1 MPVEGSSENSPKGEF
16 GGAGPLPHPTTQSG
30 YAVGGRAG
38 ERAGTVTQPSRG
50 RAVALRTRLLAAML
64 APMLGIA
71 ILLGLAG
78 ATLIAD
84 VVRRTNDRVLGGAL
98 GAIAETV
105 QVERGEVTMDLPA
118 AAFGMLENSERD
130 NVYYRIAVGDRL
142 LTGYADLSAPRIA
155 DLTVD
160 APRFRYASYRDQP
173 IRIAE
178 VRRSLPRIDRPV
190 IVQVAET
197 LDGRHALQRRL
208 LVALLLGEVLLVSV
222 AMLLIRPALGW
233 SLRPLAR
240 LRTVVAAR
248 DTQATP
254 DLSPLE
260 TGPLPAELRPLAEA
274 FDHLLARLDSAT
286 AGMRRFTADAS
297 HQMRTPLA
305 VLKVQVALARRGDP
319 AALGEIADAADR
331 LERLVT
337 QLLALARA
345 EEAGVSPPLERVDV
359 REVAVTV
366 INRRIGQVIGAGVDI
381 HLDAPDGDIAIA
393 SHRTLLFEIL
403 SNLVDNAIRYNRKG
417 GMVTITI
424 RVDAGVVSIAVA
436 DDGPGL
442 PDADLDRVG
451 QRFVRLANSAGQEG
465 SGLGLA
471 IVRSAARRIGAQI
484 EFRNT
489 RPGLRVTLR
498 FDAARA
504 SNGFT

>member
-1 MPVEGSSENSPKGEF
+1 M
-16 GGAGPLPHPTTQSG
+16 A
-30 YAVGGRAG
+30 GRAL
-38 ERAGTVTQPSRG
+38 
-50 RAVALRTRLLAAML
+50 ALRTRLLAAML
-64 APMLGIA
+64 APLLGIA
-71 ILLGLAG
+71 VLLGLAG

-98 GAIAETV
+98 GAVAETV

-142 LTGYADLSAPRIA
+142 LTGYAGLSAPRIA
-155 DLTVD
+155 ELAIDT
-160 APRFRYASYRDQP
+160 PRFRYASYRDQP

-178 VRRSLPRIDRPV
+178 MRRDLPRIDGPV
-190 IVQVAET
+190 IVQIAET

-208 LVALLLGEVLLVSV
+208 LVALLLGEVLLVGV

-240 LRTVVAAR
+240 LRDAVAAR
-248 DTQATP
+248 DTRATP
-254 DLSPLE
+254 DLSPLD
-260 TGPLPAELRPLAEA
+260 TGPLPVELRPLAEA
-274 FDHLLARLDSAT
+274 FDHLLTRLDSAT

-345 EEAGVSPPLERVDV
+345 EEAGASPPRERVDV
-359 REVAVTV
+359 REVAVAV
-366 INRRIGQVIGAGVDI
+366 INRRIGQAIEAGIEID
-381 HLDAPDGDIAIA
+381 LDAPDADLVIAA
-393 SHRTLLFEIL
+393 HRTLLFEIL
-403 SNLVDNAIRYNRKG
+403 SNLLDNAIRYNRRG
-417 GMVTITI
+417 GTVAIVIAAAAGAVTVT
-424 RVDAGVVSIAVA
+424 VA
-436 DDGPGL
+436 DTGPGL
-442 PDADLDRVG
+442 PDADLDRIG
-451 QRFVRLANSAGQEG
+451 QRFLRLATSAGQEG

-471 IVRSAARRIGAQI
+471 IVRSAAQRLGGEIA
-484 EFRNT
+484 FVNT

-498 FDAARA
+498 FVEGAAPETA
-504 SNGFT
+504 SRVPPA

>member
-1 MPVEGSSENSPKGEF
+1 MPADVPFEHPPNGEF
-16 GGAGPLPHPTTQSG
+16 GGAGPLP
-30 YAVGGRAG
+30 
-38 ERAGTVTQPSRG
+38 QPSRG
-50 RAVALRTRLLAAML
+50 RALALRTRLLAAML

-71 ILLGLAG
+71 VLLGLAG

-155 DLTVD
+155 DLAIDV
-160 APRFRYASYRDQP
+160 PRFRYASYRDQP

-178 VRRSLPRIDRPV
+178 MRRSLPRIDRPV

-197 LDGRHALQRRL
+197 LDGRHALQRWL
-208 LVALLLGEVLLVSV
+208 LAALLLGEVLLIGV

-240 LRTVVAAR
+240 LRTAVAAR
-248 DTQATP
+248 DTRATP
-254 DLSPLE
+254 DLSPLD
-260 TGPLPAELRPLAEA
+260 TGPLPVELRPLAQA

-331 LERLVT
+331 LEHLVT

-345 EEAGVSPPLERVDV
+345 DEAGASPPRERVKL
-359 REVAVTV
+359 REVAVAV
-366 INRRIGQVIGAGVDI
+366 ISRRIGQAIEADVDI
-381 HLDAPDGDIAIA
+381 HLDAPEDDVSIDG
-393 SHRTLLFEIL
+393 HRTLLFEIL
-403 SNLVDNAIRYNRKG
+403 SNLVDNAIRYNRPG
-417 GMVTITI
+417 GMVTIAI
-424 RVDAGVVSIAVA
+424 AREAGAAMVTVA
-436 DDGPGL
+436 DTGPGL
-442 PDADLDRVG
+442 PDADLDRIG
-451 QRFVRLANSAGQEG
+451 QRFVRLASSAGQEG

-471 IVRSAARRIGAQI
+471 IVRSAVQRLGGDIA
-484 EFRNT
+484 FRNT
-489 RPGLRVTLR
+489 RPGLRITLR
-498 FDAARA
+498 FADA
-504 SNGFT
+504 GLMFDPGI